1 MGLIPLGILSS
12 AGSGFGTYELIQT
25 QILGSN
31 TASITFSGLGA
42 YADTYKHLQIRLTG
56 KTTRV
61 QIGANIV
68 LRFNGDTGSN
78 YSWHSLIG
86 NGSIV
91 TSIASASTTLMLGA
105 WVAGANTTANAF
117 GAGVIDILDAYST
130 TKNKTMRTL
139 NGLSGGE
146 VNIRLGS
153 GLWRNTNAITSVT
166 IFDADSTNL
175 VTGSRFSI
183 YGIR

>member
-1 MGLIPLGILSS
+1 
-12 AGSGFGTYELIQT
+12 
-25 QILGSN
+25 
-31 TASITFSGLGA
+31 
-42 YADTYKHLQIRLTG
+42 
-56 KTTRV
+56 
-61 QIGANIV
+61 
-68 LRFNGDTGSN
+68 
-78 YSWHSLIG
+78 
-86 NGSIV
+86 
-91 TSIASASTTLMLGA
+91 MLGA
-105 WVAGANTTANAF
+105 WVAATNTTASAF

-146 VNIRLGS
+146 VNIRVGS

-183 YGIR
+183 YGIKG

>member
-1 MGLIPLGILSS
+1 MLIPFGILSAS
-12 AGSGFGTYELIQT
+12 AVGSDYELIET
-25 QILGSN
+25 QIIGSN
-31 TASITFSGLGA
+31 VASITFSNLNN
-42 YADTYKHLQIRLTG
+42 YDSIYEHLQIRLTG
-56 KTTRV
+56 RTTRV

-78 YSWHSLIG
+78 YSWHSLVG

-130 TKNKTMRTL
+130 TKNKPMRTL

-146 VNIRLGS
+146 VNIRVGS

-183 YGIR
+183 YGIKG

>member
-1 MGLIPLGILSS
+1 MLIPFGILSAS
-12 AGSGFGTYELIQT
+12 AVGSDYELIET

-31 TASITFSGLGA
+31 VASITFSNLNN
-42 YADTYKHLQIRLTG
+42 YASIYEHLQIRLTG
-56 KTTRV
+56 RTTRV
-61 QIGANIV
+61 QTGANIV

-78 YSWHSLIG
+78 YNWHSLVG

-105 WVAGANTTANAF
+105 WVAATNTTASAF

-146 VNIRLGS
+146 VNIRVGS

-183 YGIR
+183 YGIKG